1 MLDEAEINSPLTGL
15 SAASSTEDLGP
26 VSAEELW
33 REGFEGPQQR
43 LSVTGDCDRTYDDLR
58 GGFVL
63 ACRNEGQAGA
73 VLAVH
78 PETYYRIRLSA
89 VQSRHLGYSVS
100 VTEHAP
106 EAALRIFQFQDLGES

>member
-73 VLAVH
+73 VAFNINLRGGKTFKRFIRFNFTPVLDAGATDEAIVIATAVMGGKNV
-78 PETYYRIRLSA
+78 L
-89 VQSRHLGYSVS
+89 
-100 VTEHAP
+100 
-106 EAALRIFQFQDLGES
+106 